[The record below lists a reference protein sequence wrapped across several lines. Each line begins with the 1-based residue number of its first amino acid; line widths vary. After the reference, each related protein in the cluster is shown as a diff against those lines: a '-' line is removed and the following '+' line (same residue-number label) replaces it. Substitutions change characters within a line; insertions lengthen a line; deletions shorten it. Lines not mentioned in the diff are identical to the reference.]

1 MAIICSCLIT
11 YRPLLRWCVK
21 TVTGKSQVSTGDE
34 SASPSEKK
42 VWAKKLS
49 PYDSDY
55 TLSQGSGSE
64 RSVSAS
70 AV

>member
-1 MAIICSCLIT
+1 MAIVCSCLIT
-11 YRPLLRWCVK
+11 YMPLVRWCHM
-21 TVTGKSQVSTGDE
+21 TVTGKSQVSSGDE

-55 TLSQGSGSE
+55 TLSQGSE
-64 RSVSAS
+64 RSVSAT

>member
-1 MAIICSCLIT
+1 MAIVCSCLIT

-21 TVTGKSQVSTGDE
+21 TVTGKSQVSSGDE
-34 SASPSEKK
+34 STSPSEKK
-42 VWAKKLS
+42 IWEKKLS

-55 TLSQGSGSE
+55 TFSQGSE